1 MASPLQAVEDELG
14 VQDPVGFW
22 DPLGF
27 SSDGNAQRF
36 RRRRQADLKHGGISM
51 LATMGYIASGITGKL
66 LGYFPRPGG
75 LSSRAC

>member
-51 LATMGYIASGITGKL
+51 LATMGYIASG
-66 LGYFPRPGG
+66 
-75 LSSRAC
+75 SRASSWATFHVQGD